1 MSAQTIT
8 EPTTV
13 AAMSDQPEPTACPE
27 CDGWGNLLGHDP
39 RGLNLGPLHPC
50 ERCWGTGVI
59 DCTCPGACRMHNW
72 RPMVGAGRVA

>member
-1 MSAQTIT
+1 MTDWT
-8 EPTTV
+8 EWV
-13 AAMSDQPEPTACPE
+13 RCDHCDGSEPTACPE
-27 CDGWGNLLGHDP
+27 CDGWGYWLGHDP